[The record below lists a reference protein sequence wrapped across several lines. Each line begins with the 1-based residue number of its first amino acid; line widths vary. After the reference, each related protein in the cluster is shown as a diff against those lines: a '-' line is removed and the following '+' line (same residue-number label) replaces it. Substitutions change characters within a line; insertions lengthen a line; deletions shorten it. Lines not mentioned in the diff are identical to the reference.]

1 MIWPRICIELLY
13 QPPPP
18 PPPELL
24 PPPPPPPLPPPDP
37 PELGF
42 ATPAATTPTAL
53 THEPLAPPP
62 ENIPPPPFHEGA
74 LEALALA
81 DCDVD
86 EAEETPKLVVEAR
99 LPPNDR

>member
-1 MIWPRICIELLY
+1 MDLCERLVQLARDLRKCFLRSRADELFY

-24 PPPPPPPLPPPDP
+24 LPPPPLLPPDP

-42 ATPAATTPTAL
+42 ETPAATTPTAL

-62 ENIPPPPFHEGA
+62 ENMPPPPVHEG
-74 LEALALA
+74 ALALA

-86 EAEETPKLVVEAR
+86 EEE
-99 LPPNDR
+99 